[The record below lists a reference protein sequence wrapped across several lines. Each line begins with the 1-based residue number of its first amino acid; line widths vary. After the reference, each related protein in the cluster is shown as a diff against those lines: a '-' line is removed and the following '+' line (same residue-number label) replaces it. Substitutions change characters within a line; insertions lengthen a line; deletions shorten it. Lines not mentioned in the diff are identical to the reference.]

1 MDGEGWDYDNV
12 EQDSHENRAWSALW
26 SEEEETVVK
35 QQLMNSTSFSSWLP
49 PVLQLEFCFTG
60 GGKMSGTEEAE

>member
-1 MDGEGWDYDNV
+1 MDGEGWDHDNV

-35 QQLMNSTSFSSWLP
+35 QQLMNSTSFSSWLQFYSLNFALLG
-49 PVLQLEFCFTG
+49 VE
-60 GGKMSGTEEAE
+60 K